1 MASIRQVKFRWD
13 NPDNA
18 AITKYQY
25 KQWIDGDTEPFG
37 WFNFAGTIS
46 AQSVSVRGLRDGVKY
61 HFRIRAVA
69 AGNVTGAPSDVIT
82 VTPGPIPTAP
92 TARPNVTVVP
102 PVPGDRQITLNWSN
116 PNNTDIIKYQIRR
129 RDVRTAQ
136 DGSKTGDWNDW
147 GDIPGSD
154 KDTISHV
161 VTGLPTGVKY
171 YFRIRAVA
179 GDYAH
184 GPAAYGPASTVTVV
198 KLVAAPPVQAAPT
211 KISAQARYKQIE
223 LIWRDPNLSDQK
235 DTTITKYQ
243 IRQWTGSSETGDW
256 RDISA
261 TISTT
266 LIEYRVTGLT
276 NSVTYSFRIR
286 GLTNGVVVTESNVVR
301 ATPVAA
307 PPRSPTRPKVV
318 AGDGEI
324 ALSWNNP
331 NNADITKYQI
341 RQWTGGGERGSWG
354 NWVDINPSDKD
365 TVRYGVTGLTNGVEY
380 SFRIRAVAGSVTGS
394 QSPYTAVVIPMV
406 VPGKPDLS
414 ASTGDGEVTLSWS
427 DPNNPV
433 ITKYQYKQWTGNTEP
448 NPGNW
453 VDISGSGKDPIT
465 HTVTGLTNGT
475 IYRFRIRAVA
485 GSVTGVESDFVV
497 VTLTGLVTIMGTM
510 TQGQTLTADT
520 STIVDPDGPSNLTFT
535 YQWKRDGTA
544 ISGANQASYTLTQ
557 ADVGSAISVTVS
569 WTDDGG
575 TAETLTSATTANVAN
590 LNDSPTGAVTITG
603 TATQGQTLTA
613 VTSAIS
619 DPDGPASL
627 TFSYQW
633 KRGGTDISGATSRT
647 YVLKQADVGSVITVV
662 VSWTDSGSIVET
674 LTSAA
679 TANVANLND
688 SPTGSVT
695 ITGTATQGQTLTAVT
710 SAISDPDGPS
720 NLVFSYQWKRGGTD
734 ISGATSN
741 TYVLTQAD
749 VGSAI
754 TVVVSWTDGG
764 GTAESLTS
772 VATASVTNANDPPT
786 GAVTITGTATQGQ
799 TLTADTSGVSDPDG
813 PSSLT
818 FSYQWK
824 RGGTDISGATS
835 NTYVLKQADV
845 GSAITVVVS
854 WTDSGGAAETLTS
867 TATASV
873 TNANDPPTGSVTIT
887 GTPNQGQT
895 LTADT
900 SGISDPDGPSSLTFS
915 YQWKRGGT
923 DISGATSSTY
933 VLTQADVGSVITVTV
948 SWTDSGSTVETLT
961 SAATASVANVNDSPT
976 GAVTITGTAT
986 QGQTLTADTSTI
998 VDPDGPSNLTFSYQW
1013 KRGGT
1018 DISGATSSTYILTQ
1032 ADVGAAITVTVSWT
1046 DGGGTAE
1053 TLTSAATASVANVN
1067 DLPTGAVTITGTAT
1081 QGQTLTADTSTIVD
1095 PDGPSN
1101 LTFSYQWKRG
1111 GTDISG
1117 ATSSTYILTQADV
1130 GSVITVV
1137 VSWTDAGGTSE
1148 SLTSAATASVA
1159 NVNDL
1164 PTGAVTITGTAT
1176 QGQTLTADTGTI
1188 VDPDGPSS
1196 LTFSYQ
1202 WKRGGTD
1209 INGATSST
1217 YIMTQADVGSVIT
1230 VVVSWTDSGS
1240 TVESLTSAATA
1251 SVANVNDSPTG
1262 AVTITGTA
1270 TQGQTLTADTG
1281 TIVDPDGPSNL
1292 TFSYQWKR
1300 GGTDISGATTSTYVL
1315 TQADVG
1321 SVITV
1326 VVSWTDAGGASES
1339 LTSTATAKVI
1349 NISGADSGT
1358 IIDVVEDGGRSIIT
1372 ATVDETAVKLT
1383 LPSGHGVTEIEFSP
1397 AAPTVTEPSGVSF
1410 GGKPSYV
1417 DIDLDV
1423 ELSSSSSAIVC
1434 LEEPEELSGNLSVY
1448 HLADVE
1454 GAGWR
1459 KLPSPASVPSGYVC
1473 GKTSSFST
1481 FVLGSPKPTFGSES
1495 IGDYV
1500 WTVGVEVVD
1509 VVLPEATGGDGVITY
1524 SLRPS
1529 LPLDL
1534 KFNDDSPRAITGK
1547 PTEALAKTK
1556 FTYKAEDVDGDT
1568 SELSFSITV
1577 RAAEEKERA
1586 RVLSVVLASFGR
1598 AAATGAVDV
1607 IGERF
1612 VSSSSL
1618 AGSPKLTLGGV
1629 SMTSFDTR
1637 SVAGAV
1643 DGVLGLSGGSDIEL
1657 LEGLDLEPVELR
1669 RVSGR
1674 DLFAQSEFSIPLS
1687 SSGDD
1692 MGGVM
1697 RGWTLWGSG
1706 AGSGFSGS
1714 NLDGDIDT
1722 EGELYTGYMGLDYR
1736 FGNRGLAGVA
1746 ISRSVGE
1753 VEYEVDGSFYL
1764 MSGETGSIRGEVD
1777 LELTSVLPYAH
1788 YTIRPGLS
1796 IWGLVGGGI
1805 GEVELK
1811 DAAGEVEA
1819 DVNMLMV
1826 ALGVRQELARW
1837 GDIDFGLKS
1846 DGFAVQLKT
1855 EGVEGLSGVSGVAR
1869 RLRLGLEM
1877 SRDVYVTGDSLLL
1890 PSVEIGG
1897 RWDGGDADSGVGM
1910 EVGGG
1915 IEYVHR
1921 GLGLSVEVRGRYLLF
1936 HEESEFEDWGG
1947 SFSLRMGDGVRGRGL
1962 WLMFEPEWGEV
1973 ASGVERMWR
1982 GEVESGLGVGK
1993 RGLSSGRVKFD
2004 VGYGMETRGSGWLV
2018 TPYSGISIMGEGE
2031 REYRL
2036 GGKVGVGEWM
2046 DISLEGERREVSS
2059 GVVDHGILL
2068 WWKLLL

>member
-1 MASIRQVKFRWD
+1 MATVSGALTFTTSDWNTAQQVTVTGVD
-13 NPDNA
+13 DS
-18 AITKYQY
+18 T
-25 KQWIDGDTEPFG
+25 DGDRST
-37 WFNFAGTIS
+37 TITHAAS
-46 AQSVSVRGLRDGVKY
+46 GGGYSSVVIDSVSVTLTDDD
-61 HFRIRAVA
+61 
-69 AGNVTGAPSDVIT
+69 NNSPTGAV
-82 VTPGPIPTAP
+82 
-92 TARPNVTVVP
+92 
-102 PVPGDRQITLNWSN
+102 
-116 PNNTDIIKYQIRR
+116 
-129 RDVRTAQ
+129 
-136 DGSKTGDWNDW
+136 
-147 GDIPGSD
+147 
-154 KDTISHV
+154 
-161 VTGLPTGVKY
+161 
-171 YFRIRAVA
+171 
-179 GDYAH
+179 
-184 GPAAYGPASTVTVV
+184 
-198 KLVAAPPVQAAPT
+198 
-211 KISAQARYKQIE
+211 
-223 LIWRDPNLSDQK
+223 
-235 DTTITKYQ
+235 TIT
-243 IRQWTGSSETGDW
+243 G
-256 RDISA
+256 
-261 TISTT
+261 
-266 LIEYRVTGLT
+266 
-276 NSVTYSFRIR
+276 
-286 GLTNGVVVTESNVVR
+286 
-301 ATPVAA
+301 
-307 PPRSPTRPKVV
+307 
-318 AGDGEI
+318 
-324 ALSWNNP
+324 
-331 NNADITKYQI
+331 
-341 RQWTGGGERGSWG
+341 
-354 NWVDINPSDKD
+354 
-365 TVRYGVTGLTNGVEY
+365 
-380 SFRIRAVAGSVTGS
+380 
-394 QSPYTAVVIPMV
+394 TA
-406 VPGKPDLS
+406 
-414 ASTGDGEVTLSWS
+414 
-427 DPNNPV
+427 
-433 ITKYQYKQWTGNTEP
+433 
-448 NPGNW
+448 
-453 VDISGSGKDPIT
+453 
-465 HTVTGLTNGT
+465 
-475 IYRFRIRAVA
+475 
-485 GSVTGVESDFVV
+485 
-497 VTLTGLVTIMGTM
+497 

-520 STIVDPDGPSNLTFT
+520 STIVDPDGPSNLTF
-535 YQWKRDGTA
+535 
-544 ISGANQASYTLTQ
+544 
-557 ADVGSAISVTVS
+557 
-569 WTDDGG
+569 
-575 TAETLTSATTANVAN
+575 
-590 LNDSPTGAVTITG
+590 
-603 TATQGQTLTA
+603 
-613 VTSAIS
+613 
-619 DPDGPASL
+619 
-627 TFSYQW
+627 SYQW
-633 KRGGTDISGATSRT
+633 KRGGTDISGATSST
-647 YVLKQADVGSVITVV
+647 YVLTQADVGSMITVVVSWTDSGSTVESLTSAATASVANLNDLPTGAVTITGTVTQGQRLTADTSTIVDPDGPSNLTFSYQWKRGGTDINGATSSTYVLTQADVGSVITVV
-662 VSWTDSGSIVET
+662 VSWTDAGGASES

-679 TANVANLND
+679 TASVANTN
-688 SPTGSVT
+688 
-695 ITGTATQGQTLTAVT
+695 
-710 SAISDPDGPS
+710 
-720 NLVFSYQWKRGGTD
+720 NL
-734 ISGATSN
+734 
-741 TYVLTQAD
+741 
-749 VGSAI
+749 
-754 TVVVSWTDGG
+754 
-764 GTAESLTS
+764 
-772 VATASVTNANDPPT
+772 PT
-786 GAVTITGTATQGQ
+786 GAVTITGTVTQGQ
-799 TLTADTSGVSDPDG
+799 TLTADTGTIVDPDG
-813 PSSLT
+813 PS
-818 FSYQWK
+818 
-824 RGGTDISGATS
+824 
-835 NTYVLKQADV
+835 N
-845 GSAITVVVS
+845 
-854 WTDSGGAAETLTS
+854 
-867 TATASV
+867 
-873 TNANDPPTGSVTIT
+873 
-887 GTPNQGQT
+887 
-895 LTADT
+895 
-900 SGISDPDGPSSLTFS
+900 LTFS

-933 VLTQADVGSVITVTV
+933 VLTQADVGSVITVVVSWTDSGSTVETLTSAATASVANLNDLPTGAVTITGTATQGQTLTADTSTIVDPDGPSNLTFSYQWKRGGTDISGATTSTYVLTQADVGAVITVVV

-1018 DISGATSSTYILTQ
+1018 DISGATSSTYVLTQ
-1032 ADVGAAITVTVSWT
+1032 ADVGSVITVVVSWT
-1046 DGGGTAE
+1046 DSGSTVE

-1459 KLPSPASVPSGYVC
+1459 KLPSPASAPSGYVC
-1473 GKTSSFST
+1473 GETSSFST
-1481 FVLGSPKPTFGSES
+1481 FVLGSERPTFGSES
-1495 IGDYV
+1495 VGDYV
-1500 WTVGVEVVD
+1500 WTVGMDVD
-1509 VVLPEATGGDGVITY
+1509 VVLPKATGGDGVITY
-1524 SLRPS
+1524 SLSPS
-1529 LPLDL
+1529 SLLPSGLQ
-1534 KFNDDSPRAITGK
+1534 FNKDSRRAITGT
-1547 PTEALAKTK
+1547 PTKALAKTN

-1657 LEGLDLEPVELR
+1657 LEGLDREPVELR

-1706 AGSGFSGS
+1706 VGSGFSGS

-1982 GEVESGLGVGK
+1982 GEVESGVGE
-1993 RGLSSGRVKFD
+1993 RGLSPGRVKFD

-2036 GGKVGVGEWM
+2036 GGKLVIGEWM